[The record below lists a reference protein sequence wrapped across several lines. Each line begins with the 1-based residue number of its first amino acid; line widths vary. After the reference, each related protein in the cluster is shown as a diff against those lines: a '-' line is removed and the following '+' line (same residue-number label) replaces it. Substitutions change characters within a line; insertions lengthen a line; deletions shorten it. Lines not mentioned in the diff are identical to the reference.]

1 MSSGVH
7 TVSPPT
13 SNFCIAIENRWPYLL
28 RPEIRLR
35 DSCSHEQYLRLS
47 EFAGSTLKHRRMA
60 QVSLSPHTFATM
72 APQDNDSIGSELF
85 APRALSS
92 IIPEPLPPFVFPM
105 RLPNTLPEQT
115 TPTRHSPA
123 GHTESLSARR
133 SATHTRPP
141 QQISINAL
149 PNFEFPASPAD
160 SISTSSGPSTH
171 SPATSLPIP
180 TRAGGHRRNG
190 SEYIGGDG
198 TATGPGLMSSSPT
211 KGEGSLP
218 SVSNSRRGPPGG
230 RRGHAHR
237 RSGAISSHDVSA
249 IIRPPSELNSPRSG
263 SAPATPSDPTT
274 HPEFLLALDKSAPQL
289 AAPVFKSSTLQRS
302 TRRESL
308 PNMGQS
314 RPRVG
319 FSDTVEF
326 IPRPLST
333 ISSETSSSLS
343 TIRASHSVTD
353 SISSIVSSSASNT
366 PSKAKTPILSDRP
379 SEYPTRRARPMS
391 AGAIL
396 DSFQTTSTS
405 LSQARAEADSPSAT
419 TPAGTFSE
427 MAFRR
432 LSRRPVV
439 TERMRVDELA
449 SQFAGGFLGNDA
461 ISMDM
466 SPATNNIRRLRGE
479 QDDALPISR
488 PRSSP
493 EPKASKEITKRQKK
507 GRSWA
512 DTFLPRMGR
521 SRSSND
527 ASEPVLTTPTKVRH
541 LAPMDD
547 SALGDVNFD
556 EDNTLT
562 IRNPKYLVPRQARTD
577 FSTWEPRQPSS
588 FQPLDDGSA
597 VIDLDAALA
606 APAHTPGS
614 SEEGDS
620 GSQSGFSSAKR
631 RMHSGGV
638 SGGFTGPGMHYHRRA
653 ESAPEMAPVDYLT
666 FGLRNSGSN
675 TAMADV
681 FEEEEE
687 DEDHAKAVDKRRSS
701 EQAAQDEELKG
712 LGVQIVDT
720 EVGESP
726 KPRKVLT
733 EEQVGPMDVSQ
744 CPSNDKKEV
753 EALVNTSAATVTQAD
768 AEPVEIV
775 DPTEEPRFSVVT
787 KSSDG
792 STITPSLINEPL
804 RSGSLPAPM
813 EYAIPRSIQYA
824 EMPQTPSSVSS
835 PDFAHSSFDVPRLH
849 TATSSITDR
858 TTWSGSRA
866 GGAGH
871 GSTYSSEDVPSLTS
885 SASTMISS
893 YPPRISSTSVGT
905 RSSGERAMSFSAAQL
920 PRTRPSSA
928 GKRASLASLS
938 RIMGSS
944 HSEKSKLSIESRAG
958 SDDTEKT
965 AKKKGHRISRLMKFW
980 KPKEKPEKS

>member
-1 MSSGVH
+1 
-7 TVSPPT
+7 
-13 SNFCIAIENRWPYLL
+13 
-28 RPEIRLR
+28 
-35 DSCSHEQYLRLS
+35 
-47 EFAGSTLKHRRMA
+47 MA
-60 QVSLSPHTFATM
+60 EVSLPHTFAAM
-72 APQDNDSIGSELF
+72 ASRDDDSIGSELYARQF
-85 APRALSS
+85 PNS
-92 IIPEPLPPFVFPM
+92 ITPEPLPPFIFPM
-105 RLPNTLPEQT
+105 RHPSTLPELT
-115 TPTRHSPA
+115 ASTCHDSA

-149 PNFEFPASPAD
+149 PRFDFPASPVN
-160 SISTSSGPSTH
+160 STSTSGEPSTH
-171 SPATSLPIP
+171 SPAKSLPIP
-180 TRAGGHRRNG
+180 LRGGGHRRNG

-198 TATGPGLMSSSPT
+198 TVTGPGLMSSSPT

-230 RRGHAHR
+230 RYGHTHR
-237 RSGAISSHDVSA
+237 RSGAVSSHDVST
-249 IIRPPSELNSPRSG
+249 IMRPPSEPNSPRSG
-263 SAPATPSDPTT
+263 SAPATPSDATA
-274 HPEFLLALDKSAPQL
+274 HPGFLLAFDRSSQPV
-289 AAPVFKSSTLQRS
+289 APVFRSGAPQRS

-343 TIRASHSVTD
+343 TIRASHSVAD
-353 SISSIVSSSASNT
+353 SISSIISGSASNT
-366 PSKAKTPILSDRP
+366 PSEAKTPVIPGHR
-379 SEYPTRRARPMS
+379 SEQPTRRTRPKS

-396 DSFQTTSTS
+396 DSFHITSTPQ
-405 LSQARAEADSPSAT
+405 SQPRAEVDCSSAM
-419 TPAGTFSE
+419 TPAGLFSD

-439 TERMRVDELA
+439 TERMRVDVLA
-449 SQFAGGFLGNDA
+449 SQFAGTFSGNEA
-461 ISMDM
+461 SSMDM
-466 SPATNNIRRLRGE
+466 SPASNNIHRLRGE
-479 QDDALPISR
+479 QNEALPWSR

-493 EPKASKEITKRQKK
+493 ESKSSKEITKRQKK

-512 DTFLPRMGR
+512 DTFLPKMGR
-521 SRSSND
+521 IRSSND
-527 ASEPVLTTPTKVRH
+527 ASENLLITPSKARH

-547 SALGDVNFD
+547 STLEDVNFD

-577 FSTWEPRQPSS
+577 FSTWEPPNSIS
-588 FQPLDDGSA
+588 YQPLDDGSA

-614 SEEGDS
+614 SEDGES

-653 ESAPEMAPVDYLT
+653 ESAPEMAPVDYMT
-666 FGLRNSGSN
+666 FGLLNSGSN

-687 DEDHAKAVDKRRSS
+687 DEDPAKAVNKMDGP

-712 LGVQIVDT
+712 LGVQIVDV
-720 EVGESP
+720 EVEESSM
-726 KPRKVLT
+726 PRRGLT
-733 EEQVGPMDVSQ
+733 KEQVGLMGVSQ
-744 CPSNDKKEV
+744 GLANNKGEV
-753 EALVNTSAATVTQAD
+753 EWLVNTSPTTAIQVD
-768 AEPVEIV
+768 AESVEIV

-792 STITPSLINEPL
+792 STITPSLTNEPL
-804 RSGSLPAPM
+804 RSGSLSASVG
-813 EYAIPRSIQYA
+813 YAIPPSTQYA
-824 EMPQTPSSVSS
+824 EMPQTPSSASS

-866 GGAGH
+866 GGAGQ

-905 RSSGERAMSFSAAQL
+905 RSSGERAMSFSATQSSRA
-920 PRTRPSSA
+920 RPSSA